1 MWRQECARRCS
12 KANVSA
18 CEVRG
23 SVWVGVVTEDGL
35 EMESGAGMKGA

>member
-1 MWRQECARRCS
+1 MC
-12 KANVSA
+12 A